1 MRVPNLCAAGGYVCS
16 MASPETPGGRNVA
29 LESLSTDSTRETGLP
44 SAKVEEGLRGGSGG
58 RGFGGD
64 SRLISG
70 LDALRALKWTL
81 LGSRAFGNGA
91 LLLLAA

>member
-1 MRVPNLCAAGGYVCS
+1 VCS
-16 MASPETPGGRNVA
+16 MASPEKPGGRNVA
-29 LESLSTDSTRETGLP
+29 FESLSTDSARETGLP
-44 SAKVEEGLRGGSGG
+44 SAEVEEGLRGGSGG

-70 LDALRALKWTL
+70 VDALRALKWTL
-81 LGSRAFGNGA
+81 LDSRVFGNGA